1 MKELHV
7 KNLLP
12 VRLDKYLMDQYPALG
27 LGRLNKALRENKI
40 KLNGKKQPLSTR
52 VQNGD
57 TIRLF
62 LSDDQLESRPTPAAV
77 FVYEDDDIIIAN
89 KPAGLTVDGGD
100 ADTLVKRV
108 QAKLA
113 AEGKPTHA
121 VLCHRLDTGTSG
133 LVLLAKNNAAEA
145 FLTEAIKK
153 REIEKRYLCVTFG
166 RPNPP
171 RRSAA
176 GLPAEGRRARH
187 RAHYRHD
194 GGRREGSHHR
204 LRDTSRQRTAGPAGS
219 GAGHWPHPPDP
230 CAFGAYRLPHF
241 GRQQVRQQRRQPR
254 TAAEVP
260 GTVRMGIEVPRQNQQ
275 RAFCPPDRAGIPCRE
290 TVVLPAG

>member
-7 KNLLP
+7 KSLLP

-171 RRSAA
+171 AALLRDYLLSAA
-176 GLPAEGRRARH
+176 SCALPTRPQAARRKSSPATRH
-187 RAHYRHD
+187 
-194 GGRREGSHHR
+194 
-204 LRDTSRQRTAGPAGS
+204 
-219 GAGHWPHPPDP
+219 
-230 CAFGAYRLPHF
+230 
-241 GRQQVRQQRRQPR
+241 
-254 TAAEVP
+254 
-260 GTVRMGIEVPRQNQQ
+260 
-275 RAFCPPDRAGIPCRE
+275 
-290 TVVLPAG
+290 

>member
-7 KNLLP
+7 KSLLP

-171 RRSAA
+171 AA
-176 GLPAEGRRARH
+176 LLRD
-187 RAHYRHD
+187 YLLKD
-194 GGRREGSHHR
+194 GGRREGSDHR
-204 LRDTSRQRTAGPAGS
+204 LRDTSRQRTAGSAGS

-254 TAAEVP
+254 TTAEVP
-260 GTVRMGIEVPRQNQQ
+260 GTVRMGIEVPRQNQR

>member
-7 KNLLP
+7 KSLLP

-133 LVLLAKNNAAEA
+133 
-145 FLTEAIKK
+145 
-153 REIEKRYLCVTFG
+153 
-166 RPNPP
+166 
-171 RRSAA
+171 
-176 GLPAEGRRARH
+176 
-187 RAHYRHD
+187 
-194 GGRREGSHHR
+194 
-204 LRDTSRQRTAGPAGS
+204 Q
-219 GAGHWPHPPDP
+219 
-230 CAFGAYRLPHF
+230 
-241 GRQQVRQQRRQPR
+241 RQQQDDGRTGFREVVHHLSIPPIKAATIAPMIDHNQISQKDSVKPYTVKLWLKPFIITFITLRKLLMLSPHVIRR
-254 TAAEVP
+254 
-260 GTVRMGIEVPRQNQQ
+260 
-275 RAFCPPDRAGIPCRE
+275 
-290 TVVLPAG
+290 